1 MLIGAKTGD
10 PRVAKLLDLLQL
22 KYRVDAEGDYQV
34 SFRLENDRHQTVF
47 IRSATSHLGPLE
59 IREVFSVGYE
69 SEGPLPGDVANAL
82 LVHNAHVKLGAWSL
96 LRSSSTHHC
105 FAAFTAQI
113 AAETD
118 PASLLTTITAV
129 VDTADKAESLLT
141 DGGDKF

>member
-1 MLIGAKTGD
+1 MLIGSKTGD
-10 PRVAKLLDLLQL
+10 PRVAKLLDILNL

-34 SFRLENDRHQTVF
+34 SFRLEHDRHQTVF
-47 IRSATSHLGPLE
+47 IRSATSNLGPLE

-96 LRSSSTHHC
+96 LRSSSTNHC

-113 AAETD
+113 AADTD

-129 VDTADKAESLLT
+129 VETADKAESLLT

>member
-10 PRVAKLLDLLQL
+10 PRVGRLLDTLGL
-22 KYRVDAEGDYQV
+22 KYRVDAQGDYQV

-47 IRSATSHLGPLE
+47 IRSGTTHLGPLE

-69 SEGPLPGDVANAL
+69 CEGPLPGDVANAL

-96 LRSSSTHHC
+96 LRDRAANQC
-105 FAAFTAQI
+105 FAVFTIQI
-113 AAETD
+113 AADSD
-118 PASLLTTITAV
+118 PVSLQTAIAAV
-129 VDTADKAESLLT
+129 METADRTESLLT

>member
-10 PRVAKLLDLLQL
+10 ARVAQLLNALNL
-22 KYRVDAEGDYQV
+22 KYRLDAEGDYQV
-34 SFRLENDRHQTVF
+34 SFRLDNDRHQTVF

-96 LRSSSTHHC
+96 LRSPATRQC

-113 AAETD
+113 AANTD
-118 PASLLTTITAV
+118 PASLLTTIRAV
-129 VDTADKAESLLT
+129 VETADKAESLLS
-141 DGGDKF
+141 DGEDKF